1 MKIAAFLLTIA
12 LTPIELAG
20 QVPAA
25 DRRNTFTPGTDTH
38 FELRDYA
45 TRAAWEQRK
54 GELRRQILS
63 AAGLYPLPPR
73 ASLHAQI
80 FGRIEHKGYSIEKVL
95 LETLP
100 GYYLGGNLY
109 RPMSAGKKPGVL
121 NPHGHWPY
129 GRLENEPLDSNPEF
143 GMNLAR
149 QGYVVFAWDMVGYND
164 TLQTP
169 HSFGTPAEQL
179 WSFGPLGLQLWNS
192 IRALDFLIS
201 LDDVDAARIGMAGA
215 SGGATQTLLLDAVD
229 DRVQF
234 AAPVNMVS
242 TFMQGGDTC
251 ENAPGL
257 RVGANNVEIAAMFA
271 PKPMLLVSA
280 TGDWTRTTPTVE
292 FPAVRK
298 IYELYG
304 HAANVET
311 FHQEAPHNFNRQN
324 REAIYRFFGHHM
336 LGDNNAAHFVEKDE
350 PVEMLQKMLALAG
363 RALPEGAATY
373 GQVFAR
379 WRAMPS
385 DVSLDQAREKLQLAL
400 GVEWP
405 AQVTAQQNGDMTLLT
420 RGDDRVP
427 AYWID
432 GHGAPAVLVDSGGA
446 APARHSP
453 LAARLLR
460 EGRPL
465 LVVEAFQTGA
475 NTAPR
480 NRATSHFLAFNYT
493 DDQCRVQDILTALAF
508 AAQRHPGPVELF
520 GTGDAAIWALFAAAA
535 APHPVRL
542 ATRVLGFQGADEE
555 YLARFNVPGIQRAG
569 GLAAAQR
576 LLSSAAR

>member
-1 MKIAAFLLTIA
+1 MKLASFLLSFA
-12 LTPIELAG
+12 LLPIPLGA

-25 DRRNTFTPGTDTH
+25 DRRNTFLPGTDTH
-38 FELRDYA
+38 FELRDYP

-54 GELRRQILS
+54 AQLRLQILS

-73 ASLHAQI
+73 TPLHAQV

-100 GYYLGGNLY
+100 GYYVGGNLF
-109 RPMSAGKKPGVL
+109 RPAGAGKKPGVL
-121 NPHGHWPY
+121 HPHGHWPY

-143 GMNLAR
+143 AMNLAR
-149 QGYVVFAWDMVGYND
+149 QGYVVFSWDMVGYND

-169 HSFGTPAEQL
+169 HSFGSPAEQL

-192 IRALDFLIS
+192 IRALDFLTA
-201 LDDVDAARIGMAGA
+201 LEDVDATRIGMAGP
-215 SGGATQTLLLDAVD
+215 SGGATQTLLLAAVD

-242 TFMQGGDTC
+242 TIMQGGDTC

-257 RVGANNVEIAAMFA
+257 RVATNNVEIAGLFA
-271 PKPMLLVSA
+271 PKPLLLVSA
-280 TGDWTRTTPTVE
+280 TGDWTRNTPQVE

-311 FHQEAPHNFNRQN
+311 LHIDAPHNFNRQN
-324 REAIYRFFGHHM
+324 REAVYRFFGHHM
-336 LGDNNAAHFVEKDE
+336 LGDNDAAHFVEKNE
-350 PVEMLQKMLALAG
+350 PVEMLQNVLALAG
-363 RALPEGAATY
+363 RSLPAGAANY
-373 GQVFAR
+373 SQVFAG

-385 DVSLDQAREKLQLAL
+385 DMSLPQARQALQLAL

-405 AQVTAQQNGDMTLLT
+405 AQVTAQPQGEMTLLT
-420 RGDDRVP
+420 RGTDRVP
-427 AYWID
+427 VYWTA
-432 GHGAPAVLVDSGGA
+432 GHGTPAVLVDAGGA
-446 APARHSP
+446 AAARNSAT
-453 LAARLLR
+453 AARLLR
-460 EGRPL
+460 AGRPL
-465 LVVEAFQTGA
+465 LIVEAFQTGA

-480 NRATSHFLAFNYT
+480 DRTPRHFLAFNYS

-508 AAQRHPGPVELF
+508 VAQRQPGRVELF
-520 GTGDAAIWALFAAAA
+520 GNGDAALWALFATAAS
-535 APHPVRL
+535 PHPVTL
-542 ATRVLGFQGADEE
+542 ASHMLGFKGTDEE
-555 YLARFNVPGIQRAG
+555 YLARFHVPGIQRAG

-576 LLSSAAR
+576 LVAAGQ

>member
-1 MKIAAFLLTIA
+1 MKAVLLCSLGLLPVTLAA
-12 LTPIELAG
+12 
-20 QVPAA
+20 QVPAV
-25 DRRNTFTPGTDTH
+25 DRRNFTTGTETH
-38 FELRDYA
+38 FELRDYPS
-45 TRAAWEQRK
+45 RAAWEQRK
-54 GELRRQILS
+54 AQLRRQILS

-73 ASLHAQI
+73 GALHAQV

-100 GYYLGGNLY
+100 GYYVGGNLY
-109 RPMSAGKKPGVL
+109 RPASAGKKPGVL

-129 GRLENEPLDSNPEF
+129 GRLENEPIDSNPQF

-192 IRALDFLIS
+192 IRALDFLTS
-201 LDDVDAARIGMAGA
+201 LEDVDAARIGMAGA
-215 SGGATQTLLLDAVD
+215 SGGATQTMLLNAVD
-229 DRVQF
+229 DRVKV

-257 RVGANNVEIAAMFA
+257 RAGTNNVEIAAMFA

-280 TGDWTRTTPTVE
+280 TGDWTRNTPTVE

-298 IYELYG
+298 IYELYD
-304 HAANVET
+304 HAADVENLHLT
-311 FHQEAPHNFNRQN
+311 APHNFNREN
-324 REAIYRFFGHHM
+324 REAVYRFFGHHL
-336 LGDNNAAHFVEKDE
+336 LGDRDTSHFVEKDE
-350 PVEMLQKMLALAG
+350 PIEMLQKMLALAG
-363 RALPEGAATY
+363 RALPEGAGTY
-373 GQVFAR
+373 DQVFAR

-385 DVSLDQAREKLQLAL
+385 DASLDQTREKLQLAL

-405 AQVTAQQNGDMTLLT
+405 ANVTSQPGGERTLLT
-420 RGDDRVP
+420 RGADRVP
-427 AYWID
+427 ID
-432 GHGAPAVLVDSGGA
+432 WTDGRGTPAVLVDSGGA
-446 APARHSP
+446 DAARRSAV
-453 LAARLLR
+453 AARLLR

-465 LVVEAFQTGA
+465 LIVEAFQTGA

-480 NRATSHFLAFNYT
+480 NRATHHFLAFNYT
-493 DDQCRVQDILTALAF
+493 DDQCRVQDIVTALAF

-535 APHPVRL
+535 APHPVIL
-542 ATRVLGFQGADEE
+542 ATGVLGFQGADEE

-569 GLAAAQR
+569 GLTAAQR
-576 LLSSAAR
+576 LVSH